1 MWAGWSRTRLGSR
14 LPVAPLRARFGLD
27 RVMPIGRSF
36 DNWMLALGRMLL
48 AEDLPGIDRPLER
61 LGLIVSRR

>member
-1 MWAGWSRTRLGSR
+1 
-14 LPVAPLRARFGLD
+14 
-27 RVMPIGRSF
+27 MPIGRSF

-61 LGLIVSRR
+61 LERLGLIVSRR